1 LGIKKQ
7 PSFGEGKLI
16 SLLENRK
23 SLHQQIVDS
32 QMQIEALDAQL
43 QQLQPLANLG
53 MAWAMTAHELNNLLT
68 PIVSYAQLALQN
80 PHDSEL
86 SQKALKKAERLST
99 QAGQMLEKVMTLANS
114 DSAPKQVHTLSALLD
129 DVFGCIGRDFSKD
142 KIKLVLEFDD
152 ALKVQADA
160 GFLRQVLM
168 NLVLNAK
175 HSMREKGGTLRITAA
190 EDAELT
196 RIEISD
202 TGCGIAPEK
211 ILDIFTPFYTD
222 GKRNGNG
229 LGLAFCQKVIESH
242 GGCISVDS
250 QPNKGTHFKILLP
263 KSDC

>member
-1 LGIKKQ
+1 MT
-7 PSFGEGKLI
+7 

-32 QMQIEALDAQL
+32 QMQFEAVDAQL

-68 PIVSYAQLALQN
+68 PIVNYARLALAN
-80 PHDSEL
+80 PQDA
-86 SQKALKKAERLST
+86 ALTEKTLNKAERLGA

-114 DSAPKQVHTLSALLD
+114 DSAHKQVHALSALLD

-142 KIKLVLEFDD
+142 KIKLILEIDNDFNIRVD
-152 ALKVQADA
+152 AVS
-160 GFLRQVLM
+160 FRQVLM
-168 NLVLNAK
+168 NLVLNAR
-175 HSMREKGGTLRITAA
+175 HSMRQKGGTLRIAA
-190 EDAELT
+190 TEDAELI

-211 ILDIFTPFYTD
+211 LHNIFTPFYTD
-222 GKRNGNG
+222 GKDNGNG

-250 QPNKGTHFKILLP
+250 RVDRGTRFKILLP
-263 KSDC
+263 KSDL